1 MVSQL
6 HDNQH
11 LWVKYRTSCYQKT
24 KERARLGIVRARLCT
39 LVYLTFFCKADDY
52 VTRFYSN
59 MRKYTCA
66 WVRIL
71 FVEQMKLCF
80 FDCDYLN
87 SLRRI
92 WTCGLRW
99 TGSNSY
105 QLSYY
110 ILSCLK
116 NTMRRIRT
124 CDPRLFGPKSPLLQ
138 TSKNREIDEKKNVRN
153 FLQKI
158 KKNIFFQVFL
168 RKCLNNSSNRYK
180 NN

>member
-1 MVSQL
+1 MISQL
-6 HDNQH
+6 HGNQH
-11 LWVKYRTSCYQKT
+11 LSVKYRNYSYQKT

-59 MRKYTCA
+59 MCKYTCA

-80 FDCDYLN
+80 FDCDYFN

-92 WTCGLRW
+92 RTCGLRL

-105 QLSYY
+105 QLNYY

-124 CDPRLFGPKSPLLQ
+124 CDLRLFGPKSPILQ
-138 TSKNREIDEKKNVRN
+138 TSKNREIDEKKKIVRN
-153 FLQKI
+153 FI
-158 KKNIFFQVFL
+158 HFFFFFSRVFL
-168 RKCLNNSSNRYK
+168 RKCLK
-180 NN
+180 NFSKGKRIN

>member
-11 LWVKYRTSCYQKT
+11 LWVKYRTSSYRKT
-24 KERARLGIVRARLCT
+24 KERARLGIVCARLGT
-39 LVYLTFFCKADDY
+39 LVYRTIFCKADDY

-80 FDCDYLN
+80 FDFDYLN
-87 SLRRI
+87 SLRKI
-92 WTCGLRW
+92 WTCGLRL

-116 NTMRRIRT
+116 KYHEKDSNLRPTIIWT
-124 CDPRLFGPKSPLLQ
+124 QITTTTDLKKSRNQ
-138 TSKNREIDEKKNVRN
+138 WEKKCSK
-153 FLQKI
+153 FFT
-158 KKNIFFQVFL
+158 KKKIFFF
-168 RKCLNNSSNRYK
+168 
-180 NN
+180 